1 MHHALTARVP
11 MSNLHDITLS
21 SRTAAANPSCDT
33 LAYPWQTATFSA
45 LNISKMPTQVDT
57 RKGRGSSRKR
67 AGNIMY
73 EVDGTSGRRNN
84 NVSEHTQLQQERQ
97 PPQQALPP
105 ALSRRYA

>member
-1 MHHALTARVP
+1 
-11 MSNLHDITLS
+11 
-21 SRTAAANPSCDT
+21 
-33 LAYPWQTATFSA
+33 
-45 LNISKMPTQVDT
+45 
-57 RKGRGSSRKR
+57 
-67 AGNIMY
+67 MY